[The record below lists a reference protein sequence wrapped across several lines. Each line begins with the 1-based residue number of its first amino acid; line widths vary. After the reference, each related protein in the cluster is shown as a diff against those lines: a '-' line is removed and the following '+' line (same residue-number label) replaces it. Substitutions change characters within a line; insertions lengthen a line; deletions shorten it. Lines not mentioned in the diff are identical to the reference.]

1 MWSGNAASIRPPV
14 LVSPLCGVNHPFGE
28 EAMLTYSLRLATN
41 YNGMVMATFPDVPEA
56 MALGRDHEE
65 ALDQAKAA
73 LEGALERYAVE
84 GRDFPEPRTG
94 GRLQVSTEKFGMLAT
109 A

>member
-1 MWSGNAASIRPPV
+1 
-14 LVSPLCGVNHPFGE
+14 
-28 EAMLTYSLRLATN
+28 MLTYSLKLASN

-65 ALDQAKAA
+65 ALEQAKHA
-73 LEGALERYAVE
+73 LEAALERYAAE
-84 GRDFPEPRTG
+84 GRDFPVPCAG
-94 GRLQVSTEKFGMLAT
+94 GSLRVSTEKFELLAT

>member
-1 MWSGNAASIRPPV
+1 
-14 LVSPLCGVNHPFGE
+14 
-28 EAMLTYSLRLATN
+28 MLTYSLRLATN

-65 ALDQAKAA
+65 AIEQARDA
-73 LEGALERYAVE
+73 LEAALERYAAD
-84 GRDFPEPRTG
+84 GRDFPEARAG
-94 GRLQVSTEKFGMLAT
+94 GSLRVSTERFGMLAT

>member
-1 MWSGNAASIRPPV
+1 
-14 LVSPLCGVNHPFGE
+14 
-28 EAMLTYSLRLATN
+28 MLTYSLRLATN

>member
-1 MWSGNAASIRPPV
+1 
-14 LVSPLCGVNHPFGE
+14 
-28 EAMLTYSLRLATN
+28 MLTYALRLTTN

-65 ALDQAKAA
+65 ALDQAKDA
-73 LEGALERYAVE
+73 LEAALERYAAE
-84 GRDFPEPRTG
+84 GRDLPEPRAG
-94 GRLQVSTEKFGMLAT
+94 GSLRVSTDKFDMLAT